1 MIIYADSLDGITPE
15 RLHGFFVGW
24 PNPPSPQTH
33 LRILLGSAAV
43 VLAID
48 DANGQVVGTINAISD
63 GFHAAFIPNLEVLP
77 AYQGQGI
84 GSELVRR
91 MLIRLENYY
100 AVDLMCDANLQPFYE
115 RLGLRRSTGMV
126 RRNYPR
132 QRGEYKQPS

>member
-1 MIIYADSLDGITPE
+1 MIVYADSLDGITPE

-24 PNPPSPQTH
+24 PNPPSPHTH
-33 LRILLGSAAV
+33 LRILQGSAAI
-43 VLAID
+43 VLAIND
-48 DANGQVVGTINAISD
+48 SNGQVVGYINAISD
-63 GFHAAFIPNLEVLP
+63 GFHSAFIPNLEVLP

-91 MLIRLENYY
+91 MLKRLENYY
-100 AVDLMCDANLQPFYE
+100 AIDLMCDANLQPFYE

-132 QRGEYKQPS
+132 QRGE